1 MKALQMVMNV
11 TIVVMVLSL
20 YPLVKKGLV
29 KAAWE
34 MILINFFSFINTSIK
49 IIIY

>member
-1 MKALQMVMNV
+1 LDFIKTYILFQNKDDRGDKMKALQMVMNV

-29 KAAWE
+29 KAA
-34 MILINFFSFINTSIK
+34 
-49 IIIY
+49 